1 MKLSYRIY
9 GEGQPLIILH
19 GLFGSSDNWQTHAKK
34 LSENYQVV
42 LVDQRNHGHSG
53 HSDEHNYDLMAD
65 DLLDLIAEEGMR
77 DVIILGHSMG
87 GKTAMRFA
95 QKNGFLVKGLI
106 IADMGIKSYPRHH
119 DVIFQGLYNVDVA
132 NCPSRKEAEERL
144 SVYVSEPSTKQ
155 FLLKN
160 MYWKEPG
167 LLDWRFNVKALD
179 QHIDEILMA
188 LPDDE
193 IDCETLFILGGKSG
207 YVTPNDFESI
217 RAIIPSVQFETIEES
232 GHWVHAEAPVKFLE
246 LVENFMEIHG

>member
-1 MKLSYRIY
+1 
-9 GEGQPLIILH
+9 
-19 GLFGSSDNWQTHAKK
+19 
-34 LSENYQVV
+34 
-42 LVDQRNHGHSG
+42 
-53 HSDEHNYDLMAD
+53 MAD

-106 IADMGIKSYPRHH
+106 IADMGIKGYARHH
-119 DVIFQGLYNVDVA
+119 DVIFKGLYNVDVA
-132 NCPSRKEAEERL
+132 NCPTRKEAEDRL

-179 QHIDEILMA
+179 AHIDEILAA
-188 LPDDE
+188 LPNEE

-207 YVTPNDFESI
+207 YVSPNDFDSI
-217 RAIIPSVQFETIEES
+217 REIIPLAQFETIEES

-246 LVENFMEIHG
+246 LVEKFMEMHG